1 MRIRVLFFGLLK
13 DICGRAEDLLELP
26 EGSTAGSVFEHY
38 AVAFPKLR
46 AMASSIVVA
55 RNHEFSPAT
64 ERISDG
70 DEVALLPPVS
80 GGAYSSEI
88 EDPAGHLFAITR
100 EPLDS
105 RAIETRILQGFDGA
119 IVTFAGVVRNNTRGR
134 ATLRLEYECYEP
146 MAIRK
151 MAEIG
156 REIADQFA
164 VSRIALL
171 HRLGTLE
178 IGEASVIV
186 VVAAPHRKP
195 AFDAALE
202 GINRLKKLV
211 PVWKKEFFE
220 DGEVWVEGDWD
231 DAAPRAVSV

>member
-1 MRIRVLFFGLLK
+1 
-13 DICGRAEDLLELP
+13 
-26 EGSTAGSVFEHY
+26 
-38 AVAFPKLR
+38 
-46 AMASSIVVA
+46 
-55 RNHEFSPAT
+55 
-64 ERISDG
+64 
-70 DEVALLPPVS
+70 
-80 GGAYSSEI
+80 
-88 EDPAGHLFAITR
+88 LFAITR
-100 EPLDS
+100 EPLDL
-105 RAIETRILQGFDGA
+105 RAIEEKLLQGFDGA
-119 IVTFAGVVRNNTRGR
+119 IVTLAGVVRNNTRGR

-156 REIADQFA
+156 REIAGQFA
-164 VSRIALL
+164 ISRIAML

-195 AFDAALE
+195 AFEAALE

-231 DAAPRAVSV
+231 DTAPRAAS